1 MSSIESVVGLTLGLL
16 GGNMKD
22 LVTIIVPCKN
32 EEHYI
37 GHLLESL
44 SQQNGIGGVRILI
57 ADADSTDNTLQVIK
71 LYNDVLNIEVIKGGP
86 VSVGRNNGAKLVT
99 TPYMLFL
106 DADVRFFH
114 PSAIY
119 DTLYQMRTY
128 NLDLMTLNLKNYGP
142 DWRASFF
149 FSCFN
154 LINKIMTK
162 KTPFA
167 IGAFFLTRTDAF
179 NYFGGFPNKYET
191 SEDYILS
198 KQYHTKYFKIG
209 DHYFGQDER
218 RFTKLG
224 YTGMI
229 WYMIVN
235 FLNRNNLQHF
245 EKAKVNYWN

>member
-1 MSSIESVVGLTLGLL
+1 MYIDTPNEVR
-16 GGNMKD
+16 MKD
-22 LVTIIVPCKN
+22 LVTIVIPCKN
-32 EEHYI
+32 EEKYI

-44 SQQNGIGGVRILI
+44 SEQVDIGGVRIII
-57 ADADSTDNTLQVIK
+57 ADANSTDNTVSTVK
-71 LYNDVLNIEVIKGGP
+71 LYDDILNLEIIKGGS
-86 VSVGRNNGAKLVT
+86 VSVGRNNGARLVS
-99 TPYMLFL
+99 TPYILFL

-114 PSAIY
+114 PRAIS

-128 NLDLMTLNLKNYGP
+128 NLDLMTLKLKNYGT
-142 DWRASFF
+142 DLRASFF
-149 FSCFN
+149 FWGFN
-154 LINKIMTK
+154 IINMIMTK

-198 KQYHTKYFKIG
+198 KRYHAKYFKIG

-218 RFTKLG
+218 RFKKLG
-224 YTGMI
+224 YLGML
-229 WYMIVN
+229 WYMTVN
-235 FLNRNNLQHF
+235 FFNRNNLKHF